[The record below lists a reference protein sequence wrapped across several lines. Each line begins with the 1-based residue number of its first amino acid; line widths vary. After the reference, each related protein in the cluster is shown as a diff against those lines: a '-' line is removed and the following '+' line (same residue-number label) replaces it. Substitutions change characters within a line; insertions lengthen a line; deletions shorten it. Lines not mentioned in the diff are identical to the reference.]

1 MAQYVF
7 DPSQLSAGNYV
18 PSGWTE
24 VGSSGRVSIS
34 DAHSFGRSMR
44 VTGLNTAAFDAA
56 VVWSAVGTVAPPLEI
71 FMICSWT
78 GSDIAYP
85 GPAYFLSTSPWN
97 GYKGEVNQRNA
108 RFQIQRIDNGSFT
121 FLSWASLSGVTDGSV
136 WNVLLRVESDGT
148 HRAKAWLNGDSEP
161 SSWLLQLSDVTYTS
175 GLVGVE
181 INRFGTCFY
190 FWIGVGT
197 AGDSA
202 PRPSVGTV
210 YDEGVSF
217 AFNAS
222 QVSLGSADVSG
233 AGSFVVFA
241 QKGGSS
247 TGVLSA
253 AGSAHA
259 VSGTNVYGT
268 LEASDD
274 VFLVGG
280 AAVSVFLGQTLE
292 AFLESALSLGGASY
306 ADVSSS
312 LLSGWTGD
320 VLSWAS
326 LLLSASTG
334 VSSGAGFTGAARL
347 DAALSA
353 LSTLRVALG
362 AFILDTAV
370 SEPPSKRVI
379 KLAGVKNEGT
389 TETLRARRMLA

>member
-44 VTGLNTAAFDAA
+44 ITSLDTVAFDAA
-56 VVWSAVGTVAPPLEI
+56 AVWSAVGTVAPPLEI

-78 GSDIAYP
+78 GSDIAFP
-85 GPAYFLSTSPWN
+85 GPAYFISTSPWN
-97 GYKGEVNQRNA
+97 GYKCELDQRDSRY
-108 RFQIQRIDNGSFT
+108 RFRRADNGSFV
-121 FLSWASLSGVTDGSV
+121 FLTLAPLSGVTAGSV
-136 WNVLLRVESDGT
+136 WNVLVRVESDGT
-148 HRAKAWLNGDSEP
+148 HRAKAWLNGNSEP
-161 SSWLLQLSDVTYTS
+161 SSWPLQLSDVTYTS

-181 INRFGTCFY
+181 IQRYGTCFY

-202 PRPSVGTV
+202 PRPSAGTV

-217 AFNAS
+217 AFSAS
-222 QVSLGSADVSG
+222 QASLGSADVSG

-259 VSGTNVYGT
+259 VSGANVYGT
-268 LEASDD
+268 LEASGDA
-274 VFLVGG
+274 FLGG
-280 AAVSVFLGQTLE
+280 SAAVSVFLGQTLE

-306 ADVSSS
+306 ADASSS
-312 LLSGWTGD
+312 LLSGWSGD
-320 VLSWAS
+320 VLSSAS
-326 LLLSASTG
+326 ALLSASTG
-334 VSSGAGFTGAARL
+334 VSSGLGFTSTARL

-379 KLAGVKNEGT
+379 KLAGVKNEST